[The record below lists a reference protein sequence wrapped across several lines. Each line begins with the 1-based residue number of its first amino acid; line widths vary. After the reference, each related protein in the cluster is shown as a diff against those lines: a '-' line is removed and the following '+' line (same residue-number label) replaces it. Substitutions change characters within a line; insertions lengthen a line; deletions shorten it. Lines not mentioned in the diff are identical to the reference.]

1 MSYLVMECH
10 PGYAVVLDETGRFL
24 KVANMRYEVGQR
36 VSDVTGM
43 RTGGPGP
50 GEKRKARRRLRMFA
64 VAAAACLCLVA
75 GGAWRLFMTPYG
87 TVRMQI
93 NPDVRM
99 SVNRMDYV
107 IGIEGLNADGVDLI
121 ASYQYTR
128 KKVNEVSD
136 ELAERAARMGYLKED
151 GAIWIT
157 VDSDHEEWRVAT
169 EERLIIALE
178 VHVGASVTVTSGAL
192 EASGS
197 SDHEA
202 FVPVQSPQPPYPAIP
217 DDDADDDAGEDMD
230 DGDNNVDDD
239 ADDDWDDAFY
249 DGVEDDLDSDSN
261 GDVDDGFGGDFDD
274 DLHDDTDDDR
284 DDDRDDD
291 FDGE

>member
-1 MSYLVMECH
+1 MRLAS
-10 PGYAVVLDETGRFL
+10 GYRCYGNENWGARAG
-24 KVANMRYEVGQR
+24 
-36 VSDVTGM
+36 
-43 RTGGPGP
+43 
-50 GEKRKARRRLRMFA
+50 GEKKSPEETAHVRCGGGGLP
-64 VAAAACLCLVA
+64 LPGG

-178 VHVGASVTVTSGAL
+178 VHVGASVTVTSGGLGGRPAL
-192 EASGS
+192 LTTKPSYRSVAPAALSRDSG
-197 SDHEA
+197 
-202 FVPVQSPQPPYPAIP
+202 
-217 DDDADDDAGEDMD
+217 
-230 DGDNNVDDD
+230 
-239 ADDDWDDAFY
+239 
-249 DGVEDDLDSDSN
+249 
-261 GDVDDGFGGDFDD
+261 
-274 DLHDDTDDDR
+274 R
-284 DDDRDDD
+284 
-291 FDGE
+291 